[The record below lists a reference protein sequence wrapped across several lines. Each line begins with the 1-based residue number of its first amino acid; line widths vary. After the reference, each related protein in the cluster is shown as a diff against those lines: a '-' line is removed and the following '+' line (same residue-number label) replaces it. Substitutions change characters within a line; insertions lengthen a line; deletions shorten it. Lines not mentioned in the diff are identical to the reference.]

1 MLQKYKIN
9 DKIKLFI
16 LTFLLICVNLNHLT
30 LFFCVFFYFFT
41 NFAHQN
47 SKTMKKILIIWTLIM
62 GICLKAG
69 AVLKEKNLDSTLVI
83 LRAELTKHYQELNEQ
98 RDEQQKQS
106 QEVFRNLT
114 QTMRQSNQNALML
127 YSQQQEYLFDLT
139 YACHQATEQYQ
150 RFQRQQLPFRE
161 FISKTSGE
169 IARYDSLINSL
180 QAMPTN
186 IMGPQAKTD
195 RSVCMTLATVIK
207 RTLEDD
213 SKQMEDY
220 IRYYNQTEQRLKH
233 MNDYAQKRYYD
244 IQTSIFVNGGDTYWN
259 ILRNI
264 KEKWQ
269 NMKEVVTHKYTNDES
284 TRHSDWNMYW
294 ILGLFIAIGFYAL
307 VAIGINLLIFRFMPK
322 RFHNQEFLKK
332 RSSIMWA
339 TTTITLAVLM
349 GLIQHNSQQNF
360 VIMASG
366 LLVEYLWLLAVILIS
381 LLLRVKGSQ
390 IRSAFKIYAPLLLIG
405 FVVITF
411 RIILIPSELVSLIF
425 PPILV
430 VCLLWQWLGIRRYNK
445 NIPRSDMFYTYVSM
459 LVFIASAICSWAGY
473 TLLAVQLLIWW
484 IMQLTCILTITCISD
499 YLKMYEGKHNFSK
512 RPVTQTWLYTLIHQV
527 VLPVLIVCS
536 VMISIYWAADVF
548 NLSDMCWDIFN
559 YKFINQ
565 KNLQVSIVKLA
576 IVISTWFLFSW
587 FSKTVL
593 SLMRMHF
600 ESKDAT
606 SAESR
611 MVMGKNVIQLIIWG
625 IWLLMTLAYLHI
637 SVEWLLAISGGLSTG
652 IGFASKD
659 IIENIYYGASLMA
672 GRIKA
677 GDWIEIDGTMGKV
690 KSISYTSTIIESLY
704 GEVITFQ
711 NAQLFAKNYKN
722 LTRNHGYVL
731 AVVPFGVAYG
741 SNLKQ
746 VTTLVEEAVN
756 NLHHQW
762 MDPKKTVKSVVSEM
776 ADSSINFKLFIWA
789 IAPKKSYVVSDVLKC
804 VYDTLNA
811 HGIQIPFPQRD
822 IHVINEK

>member
-1 MLQKYKIN
+1 
-9 DKIKLFI
+9 
-16 LTFLLICVNLNHLT
+16 
-30 LFFCVFFYFFT
+30 
-41 NFAHQN
+41 
-47 SKTMKKILIIWTLIM
+47 MKKTLIILALIM
-62 GICLKAG
+62 GMVSEAG

-83 LRAELTKHYQELNEQ
+83 LRAELTKHYQELNDQRTEQ
-98 RDEQQKQS
+98 RRQS
-106 QEVFRNLT
+106 QEVFTNLRE
-114 QTMRQSNQNALML
+114 TMKQSNQNALML
-127 YSQQQEYLFDLT
+127 YSQKQEYLFDLT

-161 FISKTSGE
+161 FISNTSGE

-186 IMGPQAKTD
+186 IMGERAKTD
-195 RSVCMTLATVIK
+195 RSVCLTLATVIK
-207 RTLEDD
+207 RTMEED
-213 SKQMEDY
+213 SQQMEDY
-220 IRYYNQTEQRLKH
+220 IRYYNMTEQRLKH

-244 IQTSIFVNGGDTYWN
+244 IQTSIFVNGGDTYLE

-269 NMKEVVTHKYTNDES
+269 DMKEIVTRKYTTDE
-284 TRHSDWNMYW
+284 TTKHSDWNMYW
-294 ILGLFIAIGFYAL
+294 IFGLFVAIGFYAL
-307 VAIGINLLIFRFMPK
+307 IAIGINLLVFKFMPK
-322 RFHNQEFLKK
+322 RFHTLEFLKK

-339 TTTITLAVLM
+339 TTTITLAILM
-349 GLIQHNSQQNF
+349 GLIQYNSHQNF

-381 LLLRVKGSQ
+381 LLLRVNASQ
-390 IRSAFKIYAPLLLIG
+390 IKNAFKIYAPLLLIG

-425 PPILV
+425 PPVLIA
-430 VCLLWQWLGIRRYNK
+430 CLLWQWWGIRRYNK

-459 LVFIASAICSWAGY
+459 MVFIASAVCSWAGY

-499 YLKMYEGKHNFSK
+499 YLKMYEEKHHFSQ
-512 RPVTQTWLYTLIHQV
+512 RPITQTWLYTFTHKV

-548 NLSDMCWDIFN
+548 NLSDMCWGIFN
-559 YKFINQ
+559 HKFINQ
-565 KNLQVSIVKLA
+565 ENLQVSIVKLA
-576 IVISTWFLFSW
+576 VVISTWFLFSW
-587 FSKTVL
+587 LSKTIL
-593 SLMRMHF
+593 SLMRLHF
-600 ESKDAT
+600 ETKDPT
-606 SAESR
+606 TAESR
-611 MVMGKNVIQLIIWG
+611 SVMGKNVIQLIIWG
-625 IWLLMTLAYLHI
+625 VWLLMTLAYLHI

-690 KSISYTSTIIESLY
+690 KSISYTSTMIESLY

-711 NAQLFAKNYKN
+711 NAQLFKNNYKN
-722 LTRNHGYVL
+722 LTRNNGYVL

-756 NLHHQW
+756 KLHHKW
-762 MDPKKTVKSVVSEM
+762 IDSKKPVKSVVSEM
-776 ADSSINFKLFIWA
+776 ADSSINFKLFVWA
-789 IAPKKSYVVSDVLKC
+789 DAPKKSYVISDVLKC

-811 HGIQIPFPQRD
+811 NGIQIPFPQRD
-822 IHVINEK
+822 VHLISEK